1 LQLIIQVGGHR
12 IVRATGASASIDG
25 HGVAVVG
32 TMVDLQQE
40 ILKSFLDCLEESVL
54 IPTYYSSVRH
64 THSAA
69 GSFSSLPPRTA
80 ESALPLLP
88 KKRG

>member
-1 LQLIIQVGGHR
+1 M
-12 IVRATGASASIDG
+12 RATGASASIDG

-54 IPTYYSSVRH
+54 IPT
-64 THSAA
+64 
-69 GSFSSLPPRTA
+69 
-80 ESALPLLP
+80 
-88 KKRG
+88 